1 MHIYVHIPFC
11 HRICP
16 YCAFYKHTPGAT
28 DMAGFIEGIL
38 REARLRTPEGSRP
51 ETLYF
56 GGGTPSMLSLRH
68 FQRLMEGMARHFDLG
83 DLAEFSFEAN
93 PATFTEQ
100 KVAQWRQWGVNRVSL
115 GVQSWEPRLLALL
128 GRTHTPWQAEE
139 SIARLR
145 RAGIPQVNV
154 DLMFSLPGQS
164 LEEWEETLAHTIAL
178 NPEHISAYNLTYEE
192 DTEFYRRYGAP
203 ASAEDEERDA
213 RMFERADELLTQAG
227 YRHYETS
234 NYARADFRSRH
245 NTACWE
251 GRDYYGFGPG
261 AVGTVDGVRYRN
273 GGDTRAYIDALRKG
287 TLPPGDEER
296 LTEEDIRTE
305 RLGLYLRTD
314 TGLPPAW
321 IRPQD
326 APRIESFI
334 REGLAERL
342 ENGHV
347 RLIGRGRLLVDAIAV
362 ELM

>member
-1 MHIYVHIPFC
+1 MHVYVHIPFC
-11 HRICP
+11 HRLCP

-28 DMAGFIEGIL
+28 DMAGFVEGIL
-38 REARLRTPEGSRP
+38 CEARLRIPEGSRP

-68 FQRLMEGMARHFDLG
+68 FQSLMEGMAQYFDLG
-83 DLAEFSFEAN
+83 GLMEFSFEAN
-93 PATFTEQ
+93 PATFTER
-100 KVAQWRQWGVNRVSL
+100 KVEQWRQWGVNRVSL

-128 GRTHTPWQAEE
+128 GRTHTPRQAEE
-139 SIARLR
+139 SIALLR
-145 RAGIPQVNV
+145 RLGIPQVNI

-164 LEEWEETLAHTIAL
+164 LAEWEETLVRTVEL

-192 DTEFYRRYGAP
+192 DTEFFRRYGAP

-213 RMFERADELLTQAG
+213 RKFERADEMLSQAG

-234 NYARADFRSRH
+234 NYARCNLLSRH
-245 NTACWE
+245 NMAYWKGE
-251 GRDYYGFGPG
+251 DYYGLGPG

-273 GGDTRAYIDALRKG
+273 SGDTRAYIDALRNG
-287 TLPPGDEER
+287 MRPPGEEER

-321 IRPQD
+321 IRPED
-326 APRIESFI
+326 EPRVETFI
-334 REGLAERL
+334 REGLAERFAD
-342 ENGHV
+342 GHV